1 MYIYIVYKQQDFNS
15 DLLHRNL
22 HVLHWKAND
31 YILLERPLPT
41 SSLLPLH
48 KDTKLHSS
56 AVDRADMS
64 SAAEPKRPR
73 FSSADTHKCH
83 IHIIHNIDI
92 YIYIQILNLYILIL
106 YFILDIPQCHCRT
119 RHKTSL
125 PPESSTSEQW
135 DLHDLHAPENLK
147 PSQQQWLFKV
157 TALMLCLANFWT
169 LEPQCACPTEKQE
182 LGAELVSL
190 LVSEHS
196 LRIGPEYSQQFI
208 ATTMDFTSMSNW
220 CAETQNTSKS
230 ITCNLCFPLKV
241 STCSSSARQV
251 LWWKCSSRASL
262 HFSPC
267 TRTRQKLMLF
277 SVSHVFTCAAHAS
290 DSTQMPYEHSPA
302 PGYAVFES
310 SCYQFGGNHKI
321 KAQALR

>member
-1 MYIYIVYKQQDFNS
+1 MYIYI
-15 DLLHRNL
+15 L
-22 HVLHWKAND
+22 
-31 YILLERPLPT
+31 YISSKISTAIYCTEICTFCTERPMTT
-41 SSLLPLH
+41 SFWNGLYQHPPCCRFTKTPSCTPLLW
-48 KDTKLHSS
+48 T
-56 AVDRADMS
+56 
-64 SAAEPKRPR
+64 EPICLQRLSQNGHDFHQPILTNVIYI
-73 FSSADTHKCH
+73 SYT
-83 IHIIHNIDI
+83 ILI

-135 DLHDLHAPENLK
+135 DLHDLHAPENVK

-262 HFSPC
+262 HFSMYSNTPK
-267 TRTRQKLMLF
+267 THALLSVARFHLRRPRKWLHSNALRT
-277 SVSHVFTCAAHAS
+277 FTCTWICS
-290 DSTQMPYEHSPA
+290 
-302 PGYAVFES
+302 FR
-310 SCYQFGGNHKI
+310 I
-321 KAQALR
+321 